1 MTPTDLDLDSRT
13 AADGSLRV
21 RTIAELPFL
30 SGGRFPKPD
39 LIGQCRGDEVEYI
52 SGRELVPRIRDISL
66 GLSAI
71 GMSRGDRVAILS
83 ESRPEW
89 VFADLAILT
98 AGAISTP
105 IYPTL
110 SIEQIAFILR
120 DSGASIVVVSS
131 APQLEKL
138 LVALPDAP
146 AVRAV
151 VVIDAIPLP
160 AAPVPIL
167 SLADVSARGHQRI
180 RDGWGVAREYQNTAK
195 AVRADE
201 VATIIYTSG
210 TTADP
215 KGVMLTHGNLAS
227 NLCGSLDALDL
238 HPDDVGLSFLP
249 LCHALER
256 IVAYVYLSTGISM
269 VFAESIDAVPRNLL
283 TVRPTVMSGVPRV
296 FEKLFARIHEKAAQA
311 SAPRRAMFRWAVDVA
326 RRRGERLASG
336 RPLPASLRT
345 ASAIADR
352 LVFSKIRAGIGG
364 RLRYAVSGSAPLDV
378 KLATFFLGVG
388 LPILEGY
395 GLTET
400 APVISVMPLN
410 KIRFGTVGPPLRNV
424 DVTVADDGEFLVRGP
439 NVMLGYYNRPE
450 DTAAVLRDGW
460 FHTGDIGTIDAEGY
474 LRLTDRKKEVLV
486 TSGGKKIAPQ
496 PIEQRLRANH
506 LVAEAILVGDRRHF
520 PAALIVPDFRVLG
533 ARLGIDAEAARAR
546 AAASDVRHLF
556 EAVVETVNRDLAQ
569 FERIK
574 KFVILDQ
581 ELTMASGVL
590 TPTLKVKR
598 RVVEEQFRDV
608 IDEIY
613 KPEFISTQRKSGP
626 G

>member
-1 MTPTDLDLDSRT
+1 MTTPDVDLDLDTRT
-13 AADGSLRV
+13 APDGSLRV

-39 LIGQCRGDEVEYI
+39 LIGQCRGDAVEYI
-52 SGRELVPRIRDISL
+52 SGRDLVPRIRDISL

-89 VFADLAILT
+89 VFTDLAILT

-110 SIEQIAFILR
+110 STEQIAFILR
-120 DSGASIVVVSS
+120 DSSASIVVVSS
-131 APQLEKL
+131 ASQLDKL
-138 LVALPDAP
+138 LVALPSAP
-146 AVRAV
+146 AIKTI
-151 VVIDAIPLP
+151 VVIDPIELP
-160 AAPVPIL
+160 PASVPIL
-167 SLADVSARGHQRI
+167 ALADVAERGHQRI
-180 RDGWGVAREYQNTAK
+180 RGGWGVAREYQNAAK
-195 AVRADE
+195 AVRPEDLA
-201 VATIIYTSG
+201 VIIYTSG
-210 TTADP
+210 TTAEP
-215 KGVMLTHGNLAS
+215 KGVMLTHGNLAA
-227 NLCGSLDALDL
+227 NLCGSLDVLDL
-238 HPDDVGLSFLP
+238 YHDDVGLSFLP

-269 VFAESIDAVPRNLL
+269 IFAESIDAVPRNLL
-283 TVRPTVMSGVPRV
+283 TVKPTVMSGVPRV
-296 FEKLFARIHEKAAQA
+296 FEKLYARIHERAAEA
-311 SAPRRAMFRWAVDVA
+311 SAPRRAMFRWAVKVA
-326 RRRGERLASG
+326 RRRGEHLAAG
-336 RPLPASLRT
+336 TALPTSLRA

-364 RLRYAVSGSAPLDV
+364 RLRYAVSGSAPLDPT
-378 KLATFFLGVG
+378 LATFFLGVG

-400 APVISVMPLN
+400 APVISVMPL
-410 KIRFGTVGPPLRNV
+410 KAIRFGTVGPPLRNV
-424 DVTVADDGEFLVRGP
+424 EVKSAEDGEFLVRGP
-439 NVMLGYYNRPE
+439 NVMLGYYNRPA

-474 LRLTDRKKEVLV
+474 LRLTDRKKEMLL

-496 PIEQRLRANH
+496 PIEQRLRAAD

-533 ARLGIDAEAARAR
+533 ARLGVSPDAARTR
-546 AAASDVRHLF
+546 ATASDVHQLF
-556 EAVVETVNRDLAQ
+556 DAIVEDVNRDLAQ

-581 ELTMASGVL
+581 ELTMASGAL
-590 TPTLKVKR
+590 TPTMKVKR
-598 RVVEEQFRDV
+598 RVVEEQFRAV

-613 KPEFISTQRKSGP
+613 RSV
-626 G
+626 